1 MMRSLVFTLVL
12 LWLSPVMGE
21 DYTAVIGGTDS
32 DPMPIANGIGGGAMN
47 LDAAVTARL
56 ADGCLLVKFVCMDPN
71 AEKLSASM
79 AAGAD
84 APVWDDDC
92 VELFIA
98 PCAANP
104 ASYYHIGVNALGTV
118 YDAFF
123 SAGQADTSF
132 DGGIK
137 TDCVIAPDRWT
148 AELTIPLARL
158 NRTPV
163 DHTWRVNFGR
173 EGKYSG
179 AGFGTWAPVEAGFH
193 ESEHFGTWE
202 LPALADDP
210 LVASRNEAL
219 RVTLI
224 EPECRRLGIVPSP
237 ERSAIELWRAAA
249 AEQKAQPERRAAANR
264 ALARELRGAWD
275 DFGLYAMPAAEKLRA
290 DAVPEARRE
299 SMALSAARGEEETA
313 SFAIVAPEDR
323 EVTAEVSVSLDVP
336 FRFHAAGY
344 VPITDLTRGGTRIPG
359 MYPDPLLPVT
369 GPVTVPAGESRQFF
383 ITVRPDGETAPG
395 EYEGKVTVKTADAEK
410 SLPVT
415 LRVYDVTLPL
425 RGRLKTI
432 VTVEPWRFSGF
443 MPGSEIEAVVSDM
456 CAESMRQRLTP
467 DWRLPWEEIFS
478 GGALNAERLDAEIAR
493 RLELGAT
500 TFRIENW
507 FFVTD
512 ANSDTAGRQI
522 ALQEY
527 LASRPE
533 AAKLFYLYIFDEPA
547 SGQIEEIRRGITEIR
562 SRIPAARIIGTT
574 QWRQLTGCVDW
585 WSPVSNHMNNP
596 DWLAFMLRR
605 KVMGDEAWFYTCNNT
620 SMSCEADNWKIDAPG
635 VTHRALGWQLWRFGC
650 TGYLYWHINAVGS
663 PENSVWQDPDPMKGS
678 NGDGFMFYPPRPG
691 DDPCRVYPAL
701 RLFLT
706 REGLDDYEL
715 MALLEDRIQAIA
727 ASGDPDHLLT
737 QELRTRACELLN
749 VDDVVRRTDDYDY
762 APEVYENRHREVLE
776 ILEKLQ

>member
-1 MMRSLVFTLVL
+1 MPGNFHFFSET
-12 LWLSPVMGE
+12 PV
-21 DYTAVIGGTDS
+21 
-32 DPMPIANGIGGGAMN
+32 
-47 LDAAVTARL
+47 
-56 ADGCLLVKFVCMDPN
+56 
-71 AEKLSASM
+71 
-79 AAGAD
+79 
-84 APVWDDDC
+84 
-92 VELFIA
+92 
-98 PCAANP
+98 
-104 ASYYHIGVNALGTV
+104 
-118 YDAFF
+118 F
-123 SAGQADTSF
+123 SAGRRVAEQLRRAGYPTFFVGGAVRDMLLGKTPSDIDIATAATPEQIHEIFPRTHDSGESF
-132 DGGIK
+132 GVVTVHSDGFLFETATFRRECAYSDGRHPGETVY
-137 TDCVIAPDRWT
+137 TDSPEEDVARRDF
-148 AELTIPLARL
+148 TINGMMLD
-158 NRTPV
+158 PV
-163 DHTWRVNFGR
+163 SGEILDFVGGR
-173 EGKYSG
+173 EDLRRGIIRTIG
-179 AGFGTWAPVEAGFH
+179 DGVRRF
-193 ESEHFGTWE
+193 SE
-202 LPALADDP
+202 D
-210 LVASRNEAL
+210 AL
-219 RVTLI
+219 RILRAVRFSARYDFPL
-224 EPECRRLGIVPSP
+224 SP
-237 ERSAIELWRAAA
+237 ETEAAA
-249 AEQKAQPERRAAANR
+249 
-264 ALARELRGAWD
+264 
-275 DFGLYAMPAAEKLRA
+275 KLRA

-299 SMALSAARGEEETA
+299 SMALSAARGEEESG
-313 SFAIVAPEDR
+313 SFAIGAPEDR

-585 WSPVSNHMNNP
+585 WIPVSNHMNNP

-749 VDDVVRRTDDYDY
+749 VDDVVRRTDDYDSD
-762 APEVYENRHREVLE
+762 PEVYENRHREVLE